1 MKSFYDYVEEDPIA
15 KIEYSKGLYNDQVHK
30 VEKEEYIKNLLFAD
44 YVSKVKMNKSRYD
57 YVGDNLF
64 KDAASQIG
72 NKRKKERER
81 LTILESFIQEDFFNY
96 NNNFKITHII
106 SGGYEGYYWCVELE
120 GYGQTV
126 IISIPMMS
134 NINVK
139 NFEHAYKGMF
149 AFSVKESQYCQSIK
163 KMSYK
168 IEDVAEFIKEY
179 FGLDKVNEDE
189 Y

>member
-1 MKSFYDYVEEDPIA
+1 MKSFYDYMEEDPIA
-15 KIEYSKGLYNDQVHK
+15 KIEYSNGLYNDQVHK

-44 YVSKVKMNKSRYD
+44 YVEKVKRHQSRYD
-57 YVGDNLF
+57 FIENVIKEAQSQVG
-64 KDAASQIG
+64 K
-72 NKRKKERER
+72 KKKKEREQ
-81 LTILESFIQEDFFNY
+81 LSVLENFIREDFFNGD
-96 NNNFKITHII
+96 NSFKITNII
-106 SGGYEGYYWCVELE
+106 SGGYESYYYSVELE

-126 IISIPMMS
+126 IISIPMMN
-134 NINVK
+134 NINVQ

-168 IEDVAEFIKEY
+168 IEDVAEYIKEY
-179 FGLDKVNEDE
+179 FELGKVNNDE

>member
-1 MKSFYDYVEEDPIA
+1 MKSFYDYMEEDPIA
-15 KIEYSKGLYNDQVHK
+15 EIEYSKGLYNDQVHK

-44 YVSKVKMNKSRYD
+44 YVGKVKRHQSRYD
-57 YVGDNLF
+57 FIENVIKEAQSQVG
-64 KDAASQIG
+64 K
-72 NKRKKERER
+72 KKKKEREQ
-81 LTILESFIQEDFFNY
+81 LAVLENFIREDFFNGD
-96 NNNFKITHII
+96 NSFKITSII
-106 SGGYEGYYWCVELE
+106 SGGYESCYYSVELE

-134 NINVK
+134 NINVQ

-168 IEDVAEFIKEY
+168 IEDVAEYIKEY
-179 FGLDKVNEDE
+179 FELGKVNNDE

>member
-1 MKSFYDYVEEDPIA
+1 MKSFYDYMEEDPIA

-44 YVSKVKMNKSRYD
+44 YVGKVKRHQSRYD
-57 YVGDNLF
+57 FIENVIKEAQSQVG
-64 KDAASQIG
+64 K
-72 NKRKKERER
+72 KKKKEREQ
-81 LTILESFIQEDFFNY
+81 LSVLENFIREDFFNGD
-96 NNNFKITHII
+96 NSFKITHIT
-106 SGGYEGYYWCVELE
+106 SGGYESYYYSVELE

-134 NINVK
+134 NINVQ

-168 IEDVAEFIKEY
+168 IEDVAEYIKEY
-179 FGLDKVNEDE
+179 FDLHEVNED
-189 Y
+189 

>member
-1 MKSFYDYVEEDPIA
+1 MKSFYDYMEEDPIA

-44 YVSKVKMNKSRYD
+44 YVGKVKRHQSRYD
-57 YVGDNLF
+57 FIENVIKEAQSQVG
-64 KDAASQIG
+64 K
-72 NKRKKERER
+72 KKKKEREQ
-81 LTILESFIQEDFFNY
+81 LSVLENFIREDFFNGD
-96 NNNFKITHII
+96 NSFKITHIT
-106 SGGYEGYYWCVELE
+106 SGGYESYSYSVELE

-134 NINVK
+134 NINVQ

-168 IEDVAEFIKEY
+168 IEEVAEYIKEY
-179 FGLDKVNEDE
+179 FDLHEVNED
-189 Y
+189 

>member
-1 MKSFYDYVEEDPIA
+1 MKSFYDYMEEDSIA

-44 YVSKVKMNKSRYD
+44 YVSKVKMHKSRYD
-57 YVGDNLF
+57 FIENVI
-64 KDAASQIG
+64 KEAQSQVD
-72 NKRKKERER
+72 KKKKKEREQ
-81 LTILESFIQEDFFNY
+81 LAVLENFIREDFFNGD
-96 NNNFKITHII
+96 NSFKIANII
-106 SGGYEGYYWCVELE
+106 SGGYESCYYSVELE

-134 NINVK
+134 NINVQ

-168 IEDVAEFIKEY
+168 IEDVAEYIKEY
-179 FGLDKVNEDE
+179 FELGKVNNDE

>member
-1 MKSFYDYVEEDPIA
+1 MKSFYDYMEEDPIA
-15 KIEYSKGLYNDQVHK
+15 KIEYSKRLYNDQVHK

-44 YVSKVKMNKSRYD
+44 YVSKVKAHKSRYD

-64 KDAASQIG
+64 KEAGSQIG
-72 NKRKKERER
+72 NKKKKEREH
-81 LTILESFIQEDFFNY
+81 LAVLENFIREDFFNG
-96 NNNFKITHII
+96 NNRFKITHIT
-106 SGGYEGYYWCVELE
+106 SGGYESCYWSVELE

-126 IISIPMMS
+126 VVSIPMMS
-134 NINVK
+134 NINVQ

-168 IEDVAEFIKEY
+168 IEDVAEYIKEY
-179 FGLDKVNEDE
+179 FDLHEVNED
-189 Y
+189 

>member
-1 MKSFYDYVEEDPIA
+1 MKSFYDYMEEDPIA

-44 YVSKVKMNKSRYD
+44 YVGKVKRHQSRYD
-57 YVGDNLF
+57 FIENVIKEAQSQVG
-64 KDAASQIG
+64 K
-72 NKRKKERER
+72 KKKKEREQ
-81 LTILESFIQEDFFNY
+81 LAVLENFILEDFFNGD
-96 NNNFKITHII
+96 NSFKITNII
-106 SGGYEGYYWCVELE
+106 SGGYESYYYSVELE

-134 NINVK
+134 NINVQ

-168 IEDVAEFIKEY
+168 IEDVAEYIKEY
-179 FGLDKVNEDE
+179 FELGKVNNDE

>member
-1 MKSFYDYVEEDPIA
+1 MKSFYDYMEEDPIA

-44 YVSKVKMNKSRYD
+44 YVGKVKRHQSRYD
-57 YVGDNLF
+57 FIENVIKEAQSQVG
-64 KDAASQIG
+64 K
-72 NKRKKERER
+72 KKKKEREQ
-81 LTILESFIQEDFFNY
+81 LSILENFIREDFFNGD
-96 NNNFKITHII
+96 NSFKITHIT
-106 SGGYEGYYWCVELE
+106 SGGYESYYYSVELE

-134 NINVK
+134 NINVQ

-168 IEDVAEFIKEY
+168 IEDVAEYIKEY
-179 FGLDKVNEDE
+179 FELGKVNNDE

>member
-1 MKSFYDYVEEDPIA
+1 MKSFYDYMEEDPIA

-44 YVSKVKMNKSRYD
+44 YVGKVKRHQSRYD
-57 YVGDNLF
+57 FIENVIKEAQSQVG
-64 KDAASQIG
+64 K
-72 NKRKKERER
+72 KKKKEREQ
-81 LTILESFIQEDFFNY
+81 LSVLENFIREDFFNGD
-96 NNNFKITHII
+96 NSFKITNII
-106 SGGYEGYYWCVELE
+106 SGGYESCYYSVELE

-126 IISIPMMS
+126 IISIPMMN
-134 NINVK
+134 NINVQ

-168 IEDVAEFIKEY
+168 IEDVAEYIKEY
-179 FGLDKVNEDE
+179 FELGKVNNDE

>member
-1 MKSFYDYVEEDPIA
+1 MKSFYDYMEEDPIA

-44 YVSKVKMNKSRYD
+44 YVGKVKRHQSRYD
-57 YVGDNLF
+57 FIENVIKEAQSQVG
-64 KDAASQIG
+64 K
-72 NKRKKERER
+72 KKKKEREQ
-81 LTILESFIQEDFFNY
+81 LSILENFIREDFFNGD
-96 NNNFKITHII
+96 NSFKITHII
-106 SGGYEGYYWCVELE
+106 SGGYESYYYSVELE
-120 GYGQTV
+120 GYGQTI

-134 NINVK
+134 NINMQ

-168 IEDVAEFIKEY
+168 IEDVAEYIKEY
-179 FGLDKVNEDE
+179 FELGKVNNDE

>member
-1 MKSFYDYVEEDPIA
+1 MKSFYDYMEEDPIA
-15 KIEYSKGLYNDQVHK
+15 KIEYSKGLYDDQVHK

-44 YVSKVKMNKSRYD
+44 YVGKVKRHQSRYD
-57 YVGDNLF
+57 FIENVIKEAQSQVG
-64 KDAASQIG
+64 K
-72 NKRKKERER
+72 KKKKEREQ
-81 LTILESFIQEDFFNY
+81 LSVLENFIREDFFNGD
-96 NNNFKITHII
+96 NSFKITHIT
-106 SGGYEGYYWCVELE
+106 SGGYESYYYSVELE

-134 NINVK
+134 NINVQ

-168 IEDVAEFIKEY
+168 IEDVAEYIKEY
-179 FGLDKVNEDE
+179 FDLHEVNED
-189 Y
+189 

>member
-1 MKSFYDYVEEDPIA
+1 MKSFYDYMEEDPIA

-44 YVSKVKMNKSRYD
+44 YVGKVKRHQSRYD
-57 YVGDNLF
+57 FIENVIKEAQSQVG
-64 KDAASQIG
+64 K
-72 NKRKKERER
+72 KKKKEREQ
-81 LTILESFIQEDFFNY
+81 LSVLENFIREDFFNGD
-96 NNNFKITHII
+96 NSFKITHIT
-106 SGGYEGYYWCVELE
+106 SGGYESYYYSVELE

-134 NINVK
+134 NINVQ
-139 NFEHAYKGMF
+139 NFECAYKGMF

-168 IEDVAEFIKEY
+168 IEDVAEYIKEY
-179 FGLDKVNEDE
+179 FELGKVNNDE

>member
-1 MKSFYDYVEEDPIA
+1 MKDFYDYVEEDPIA

-44 YVSKVKMNKSRYD
+44 YVSKVKAHKSRYD

-64 KDAASQIG
+64 KEAGSQIG
-72 NKRKKERER
+72 NKKKKERER
-81 LTILESFIQEDFFNY
+81 LAALESFIQEDFFNG
-96 NNNFKITHII
+96 NNGFKITHIT
-106 SGGYEGYYWCVELE
+106 SGGYESYYWGVEFE

-126 IISIPMMS
+126 VISIPMMN

-149 AFSVKESQYCQSIK
+149 AFFVKESQYCQSVK

-168 IEDVAEFIKEY
+168 IEEVAEYIKSY
-179 FGLDKVNEDE
+179 FGLDEVNNDD

>member
-1 MKSFYDYVEEDPIA
+1 MKSFYDYMEEDPIA

-44 YVSKVKMNKSRYD
+44 YVGKVKRHQSRYD
-57 YVGDNLF
+57 FIENVIKEAQSQVG
-64 KDAASQIG
+64 K
-72 NKRKKERER
+72 KKKKEREQ
-81 LTILESFIQEDFFNY
+81 LSVLENFIREDFFNGD
-96 NNNFKITHII
+96 NSFKITHIT
-106 SGGYEGYYWCVELE
+106 SGGYESYYYSVELE

-134 NINVK
+134 NINVQ

-149 AFSVKESQYCQSIK
+149 AFSVKESQYCQSSK

-168 IEDVAEFIKEY
+168 IEEVAEYIKEY
-179 FGLDKVNEDE
+179 FDLHEVNED
-189 Y
+189 

>member
-1 MKSFYDYVEEDPIA
+1 MKSFYDYMEEDPIA

-44 YVSKVKMNKSRYD
+44 YVGKVKRHQSRYD
-57 YVGDNLF
+57 FIENVIKEAQSQVG
-64 KDAASQIG
+64 K
-72 NKRKKERER
+72 KKKKEREQ
-81 LTILESFIQEDFFNY
+81 LSVLENFIREDFFNGD
-96 NNNFKITHII
+96 NSFKITHIT
-106 SGGYEGYYWCVELE
+106 SGGYESYYYSVELE

-134 NINVK
+134 NINVQ

-168 IEDVAEFIKEY
+168 IEEVAEYIKEY
-179 FGLDKVNEDE
+179 FDLHEVNED
-189 Y
+189 

>member
-1 MKSFYDYVEEDPIA
+1 MKSFYDYMEEDPIA

-44 YVSKVKMNKSRYD
+44 YVGKVKRHQSRYD
-57 YVGDNLF
+57 FIENVIKEAKSQVG
-64 KDAASQIG
+64 K
-72 NKRKKERER
+72 KKKKEREQ
-81 LTILESFIQEDFFNY
+81 LAVLENFIREDFFNGD
-96 NNNFKITHII
+96 NSFKITNII
-106 SGGYEGYYWCVELE
+106 SGGYESYYYSVELE

-134 NINVK
+134 NINVQ

-168 IEDVAEFIKEY
+168 IEDVAEYIKEY
-179 FGLDKVNEDE
+179 FELGKVNNDE

>member
-1 MKSFYDYVEEDPIA
+1 MKSFYDYMEEDPIA
-15 KIEYSKGLYNDQVHK
+15 KIEYSNGLYNDQVHK

-44 YVSKVKMNKSRYD
+44 YVGKVKRHQSRYD
-57 YVGDNLF
+57 FIENVIKEAQSQVG
-64 KDAASQIG
+64 K
-72 NKRKKERER
+72 KKKKEREQ
-81 LTILESFIQEDFFNY
+81 LAVLENFIREDFFNGD
-96 NNNFKITHII
+96 NSFKITSII
-106 SGGYEGYYWCVELE
+106 SGGYESCYYSVELE

-134 NINVK
+134 NINVQ

-168 IEDVAEFIKEY
+168 IEDVAEYIKEY
-179 FGLDKVNEDE
+179 FELGKVNSDE

>member
-1 MKSFYDYVEEDPIA
+1 MKSFYDYMEEDPIA

-30 VEKEEYIKNLLFAD
+30 VEKEEYIKSLLFAD
-44 YVSKVKMNKSRYD
+44 YVGKVKRHQSRYD
-57 YVGDNLF
+57 FIENVIKEAQSQVG
-64 KDAASQIG
+64 K
-72 NKRKKERER
+72 KKKKEREQ
-81 LTILESFIQEDFFNY
+81 LSVLEEFIKHDFFNGD
-96 NNNFKITHII
+96 NSFKITNII
-106 SGGYEGYYWCVELE
+106 SGGYESYYYSVELE

-134 NINVK
+134 NINVQ

-149 AFSVKESQYCQSIK
+149 AFSVKESQYYQSIK

-168 IEDVAEFIKEY
+168 IEDIAEYIKEY
-179 FGLDKVNEDE
+179 FELGKVNNDE

>member
-1 MKSFYDYVEEDPIA
+1 MKSFYDYMEEDPIA

-44 YVSKVKMNKSRYD
+44 YVGKVKRHQSRYD
-57 YVGDNLF
+57 FIENVIKEAQSQVG
-64 KDAASQIG
+64 K
-72 NKRKKERER
+72 KKKKEREQ
-81 LTILESFIQEDFFNY
+81 LSVLEEFIREDFFNGD
-96 NNNFKITHII
+96 NSFKSTHIT
-106 SGGYEGYYWCVELE
+106 SGGYESYYYSVELE

-134 NINVK
+134 NINVQ

-168 IEDVAEFIKEY
+168 IEDVAEYIKEY
-179 FGLDKVNEDE
+179 FELGKVNNDE

>member
-1 MKSFYDYVEEDPIA
+1 MKSFYDYMEEDPIA

-44 YVSKVKMNKSRYD
+44 YVGKVKRHQSRYD
-57 YVGDNLF
+57 FIENVIKEAQSQVG
-64 KDAASQIG
+64 K
-72 NKRKKERER
+72 KKKKEREQ
-81 LTILESFIQEDFFNY
+81 LSVLENFIREDFFNGD
-96 NNNFKITHII
+96 NSFKITHITI
-106 SGGYEGYYWCVELE
+106 GGYESYYYSVELE
-120 GYGQTV
+120 GYRQTV

-134 NINVK
+134 NINVQ

-168 IEDVAEFIKEY
+168 IEDVAEYIKEY
-179 FGLDKVNEDE
+179 FELGKVNNDE

>member
-1 MKSFYDYVEEDPIA
+1 MKSFYDYMEEDPIA

-44 YVSKVKMNKSRYD
+44 YVGKVKRHQSRYD
-57 YVGDNLF
+57 FIENVIKEAQSQVG
-64 KDAASQIG
+64 K
-72 NKRKKERER
+72 KKKKEREQ
-81 LTILESFIQEDFFNY
+81 LSILENFIREDFFNGD
-96 NNNFKITHII
+96 NSFKITHII
-106 SGGYEGYYWCVELE
+106 SGGYESYYYSVELE
-120 GYGQTV
+120 GYGQTI

-134 NINVK
+134 NINMQ

-168 IEDVAEFIKEY
+168 IEEVAEYIKEY
-179 FGLDKVNEDE
+179 FDLHEVNED
-189 Y
+189 

>member
-1 MKSFYDYVEEDPIA
+1 MKSFYDYMEEDPIA

-30 VEKEEYIKNLLFAD
+30 VKKEEYIKNLLFAD
-44 YVSKVKMNKSRYD
+44 YVGKVKRHQSRYD
-57 YVGDNLF
+57 FIENVIKEAQSQVG
-64 KDAASQIG
+64 K
-72 NKRKKERER
+72 KKKKEREQ
-81 LTILESFIQEDFFNY
+81 LSVLENFIRKDFFNGD
-96 NNNFKITHII
+96 NSFKITHIT
-106 SGGYEGYYWCVELE
+106 SGGYESYYYSVELE

-134 NINVK
+134 NINVQ

-168 IEDVAEFIKEY
+168 IEDVAEYIKEY
-179 FGLDKVNEDE
+179 FELGKVNNDE

>member
-1 MKSFYDYVEEDPIA
+1 MKSFYDYMEEDPIA

-44 YVSKVKMNKSRYD
+44 YVGKVKRHQSRYD
-57 YVGDNLF
+57 FIENVI
-64 KDAASQIG
+64 KEAQSQVS
-72 NKRKKERER
+72 KKKKKEREQ
-81 LTILESFIQEDFFNY
+81 LAVLENFIREDFFNGD
-96 NNNFKITHII
+96 NSFKITNII
-106 SGGYEGYYWCVELE
+106 SGGYESCYYSVELE

-134 NINVK
+134 NINVQ

-168 IEDVAEFIKEY
+168 IEDVAEYIKEY
-179 FGLDKVNEDE
+179 FELGKVNNDE

>member
-1 MKSFYDYVEEDPIA
+1 MKNFYDYMEEDPIA

-44 YVSKVKMNKSRYD
+44 YVSKVKAHKSRYD

-64 KDAASQIG
+64 KEAGSQIG
-72 NKRKKERER
+72 NKKKKERER
-81 LTILESFIQEDFFNY
+81 LAVLENFIREDFFNG
-96 NNNFKITHII
+96 NNNFKITHIT
-106 SGGYEGYYWCVELE
+106 SGGYESYYWGVELE

-134 NINVK
+134 NINVQ

-168 IEDVAEFIKEY
+168 IEEVAEYIKEY
-179 FGLDKVNEDE
+179 FDLHEVNEDDD
-189 Y
+189 

>member
-1 MKSFYDYVEEDPIA
+1 MKSFYDYMEEDPIA

-44 YVSKVKMNKSRYD
+44 YVSKVKVHKSRYD

-64 KDAASQIG
+64 KEAGSQIG
-72 NKRKKERER
+72 NKKKKEREQ
-81 LTILESFIQEDFFNY
+81 LAVLENFIREDFFNGD
-96 NNNFKITHII
+96 NSFKITNII
-106 SGGYEGYYWCVELE
+106 SGGYENYYYSVELE

-134 NINVK
+134 NINVQ
-139 NFEHAYKGMF
+139 NFEYAYKGMF

-168 IEDVAEFIKEY
+168 IEDVAEYIKEY
-179 FGLDKVNEDE
+179 FELGKVNNDE

>member
-1 MKSFYDYVEEDPIA
+1 MKSFYDYMEEDPIA

-44 YVSKVKMNKSRYD
+44 YVGKVKRHQSRYD
-57 YVGDNLF
+57 FIENVIKEAQSQVG
-64 KDAASQIG
+64 K
-72 NKRKKERER
+72 KKKKEREQ
-81 LTILESFIQEDFFNY
+81 LSVLEEFIREDFFNGD
-96 NNNFKITHII
+96 NSFKITHIT
-106 SGGYEGYYWCVELE
+106 SGGYESYYYSVELE

-134 NINVK
+134 NINVQ

-168 IEDVAEFIKEY
+168 IEDVAEYIKEY
-179 FGLDKVNEDE
+179 FELGKVNNDE

>member
-1 MKSFYDYVEEDPIA
+1 MKSFYDYMEEDPIA
-15 KIEYSKGLYNDQVHK
+15 KIEYSKGLYNDQVYK

-44 YVSKVKMNKSRYD
+44 YVSKVKAHKSRYD

-64 KDAASQIG
+64 KEAGSQIG
-72 NKRKKERER
+72 NKKKKEREH
-81 LTILESFIQEDFFNY
+81 LAVLENFIREDFFNGD
-96 NNNFKITHII
+96 NSFKITHIT
-106 SGGYEGYYWCVELE
+106 SGGYESYYWSVELE

-126 IISIPMMS
+126 VVSIPMMS
-134 NINVK
+134 NINVQ

-168 IEDVAEFIKEY
+168 IEDVAEYIKEY
-179 FGLDKVNEDE
+179 FDLHEVNED
-189 Y
+189 

>member
-1 MKSFYDYVEEDPIA
+1 MKSFYDYMEEDPIA

-44 YVSKVKMNKSRYD
+44 YVGKVKRHQSRYD
-57 YVGDNLF
+57 FIENVIKEAQSQVG
-64 KDAASQIG
+64 K
-72 NKRKKERER
+72 KKKKEREQ
-81 LTILESFIQEDFFNY
+81 LSILENFIREDFFNGD
-96 NNNFKITHII
+96 NSFKITHIT
-106 SGGYEGYYWCVELE
+106 SGGYESYYYSVELE
-120 GYGQTV
+120 GYGQTI

-134 NINVK
+134 NINMQ

-168 IEDVAEFIKEY
+168 IEDVAEYIKEY
-179 FGLDKVNEDE
+179 FELGKVNNDE

>member
-1 MKSFYDYVEEDPIA
+1 MKSFYDYMEEDPIA

-44 YVSKVKMNKSRYD
+44 YVGKVKRHQSRYD
-57 YVGDNLF
+57 FIENVIKEAQSQVG
-64 KDAASQIG
+64 K
-72 NKRKKERER
+72 KKKKEREQ
-81 LTILESFIQEDFFNY
+81 LSVLENFIREDFFNGD
-96 NNNFKITHII
+96 NSFKITHIT
-106 SGGYEGYYWCVELE
+106 SGGYESYYYSVELE

-134 NINVK
+134 NINVQ

-149 AFSVKESQYCQSIK
+149 TFSVKESQYCQSIK

-168 IEDVAEFIKEY
+168 IKDVAEYIKEY
-179 FGLDKVNEDE
+179 FELGKVNNDE